1 MTSRSPR
8 SCAWS
13 SHTFTALR
21 AKGIES
27 TRYVLTGAGH
37 GDLSFTGDT
46 SAALPWSTQETMGH
60 IVDFLGQHLKK
71 ARISP
76 RCR

>member
-1 MTSRSPR
+1 MGDR
-8 SCAWS
+8 
-13 SHTFTALR
+13 TA
-21 AKGIES
+21 ADPGGS

-60 IVDFLGQHLKK
+60 IVDFLGQHLK
-71 ARISP
+71 
-76 RCR
+76 